1 MRKNFNLEWG
11 YLAPAPSFVR
21 TVPIALLGMVI
32 AATAS
37 GGVVLSLIDRP
48 ASQTSVVAHTSAPY
62 VQAAPTPV
70 GAPETEQLNRLAA
83 LQNESTK
90 DSGANAHPGGAAA
103 PVPEQAG
110 IVPLPEVHPGEAA
123 AKATTAPSTAAPV
136 ENKAIKK
143 HHVATHYYAPRGG
156 LFGFVASERYTNGTW
171 GEPYREGHWRGSYQN
186 GGGRYH
192 AWGY

>member
-70 GAPETEQLNRLAA
+70 GAPETEQLKRLAA
-83 LQNESTK
+83 FQNESTK
-90 DSGANAHPGGAAA
+90 DSGADGHLGGAAA
-103 PVPEQAG
+103 PIPEL
-110 IVPLPEVHPGEAA
+110 PLPEVHPDEAA
-123 AKATTAPSTAAPV
+123 AKATTAPPTAGTMSQRITTRRAADYSDLYRASAIRTEPGANRIVRDIGAGLIRIV
-136 ENKAIKK
+136 EAAITPG
-143 HHVATHYYAPRGG
+143 AISGG
-156 LFGFVASERYTNGTW
+156 
-171 GEPYREGHWRGSYQN
+171 
-186 GGGRYH
+186 
-192 AWGY
+192 